1 MSPLRVALYARVS
14 TASQDAAPQLARLR
28 SWASEQGFDVACERL
43 DVASGRHVQRPGM
56 AEILRLARAHR
67 VHAVA
72 VWRIDRW
79 ARSIQHLASSV
90 NELHDLG
97 VSFHA
102 VDQGLTVR
110 KGESTS
116 KLLLNVLGSVAE
128 WEASIISE
136 RTRDGLVGKAGRG
149 RHWKDCGSAA
159 HPCPTA
165 KHETNG
171 MPAPVLESAA

>member
-1 MSPLRVALYARVS
+1 MTQRVALYARVS
-14 TASQDAAPQLARLR
+14 TAAQDATPQLVRLR
-28 SWASEQGFDVACERL
+28 EWARDGGFEVVAERV

-90 NELHDLG
+90 NELHELG
-97 VSFHA
+97 VAFHA

-116 KLLLNVLGSVAE
+116 RLLLNVLGSVAE

-149 RHWKDCGSAA
+149 RHWRDCGSVS
-159 HPCPTA
+159 HPCPSGA
-165 KHETNG
+165 HKTNG
-171 MPAPVLESAA
+171 IPPPQETEAAV